1 MHHHIAAKSRLP
13 RVRFTVQQATV
24 YTKVPVRASNTAV
37 SVLEKRSGVHHAGAG
52 FFSEEDI
59 MPSTPHSL
67 SATLASPRETALP
80 ISLSYSWFPVE
91 GLRLILTFLACIG
104 VLTAACLAQSS
115 STPADRSTPDPNKIV
130 RDASYNEMHAS
141 NQGHTFRYRT
151 HSIDGDKT
159 TLKEIVETHDGDIKR
174 LLESGD
180 KPLSASANQDELDR
194 LDKLRANPDEQAKRH
209 KRSQAESSRDN
220 EMLRVL
226 PDAFTYT
233 YEGMVP
239 GPNGP
244 CYRLKFEPNPS
255 FQPPDRQAEVYHGM
269 AGELWVDQA
278 QQRMVRFDAHL
289 ISDVDFGWGIVGQ
302 LFKGGT
308 ILVEQQDVGEHHW
321 ENTYTRLHLSGKIL
335 LVKPLDIDT
344 TDTSSDFHPIPDN
357 GYQAA
362 IDYLKTIP
370 LPQK

>member
-1 MHHHIAAKSRLP
+1 M
-13 RVRFTVQQATV
+13 
-24 YTKVPVRASNTAV
+24 YTKVPLRASKQATHQLQNTSPGRPAT
-37 SVLEKRSGVHHAGAG
+37 SPLEGK
-52 FFSEEDI
+52 DT
-59 MPSTPHSL
+59 MPSTPLNSSQLPQSPSRRACARVSHR
-67 SATLASPRETALP
+67 SAFSALQGIPLGLTL
-80 ISLSYSWFPVE
+80 
-91 GLRLILTFLACIG
+91 LA
-104 VLTAACLAQSS
+104 AACTLSSACTAQSS
-115 STPADRSTPDPNKIV
+115 PDPNQIV
-130 RDASYNEMHAS
+130 RDASYNEMHSS
-141 NQGHTFRYRT
+141 NQGHTYRYRT
-151 HSIDGDKT
+151 HSLDSGKS
-159 TLKEIVETHDGDIKR
+159 TLKEIVETRDGDIKR
-174 LLESGD
+174 LLASDDE
-180 KPLSASANQDELDR
+180 PLSASANQAELDR
-194 LDKLRANPDEQAKRH
+194 LDKLRANPAEQAKRH
-209 KRSQAESSRDN
+209 KRSQAESNRDD

-233 YEGMVP
+233 YMGMVP

-289 ISDVDFGWGIVGQ
+289 VADVNFGWGIVGQ

-321 ENTYTRLHLSGKIL
+321 ENTYMRLHLSGKIL

-344 TDTSSDFHPIPDN
+344 TDTSTDFHPVPDK

-362 IDYLKTIP
+362 IDYLKTLP
-370 LPQK
+370 LP